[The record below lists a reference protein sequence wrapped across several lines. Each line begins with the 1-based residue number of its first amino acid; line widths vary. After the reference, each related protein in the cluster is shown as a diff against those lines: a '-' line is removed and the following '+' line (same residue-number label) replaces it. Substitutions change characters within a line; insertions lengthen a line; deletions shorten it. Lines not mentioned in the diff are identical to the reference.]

1 MNIKHSAL
9 AVAVVGAL
17 GMGTAQAAFLAPSS
31 TGTIQLTAGCFTF
44 GQCAIGGTGNII
56 DNGATANGVGSGI
69 AGDGFIGVFGIQV
82 GVDGNSFT
90 LTSFS
95 QDTYPGTAGGN
106 FALDD
111 AVLATMNGF
120 ISDSGAMTID
130 LTGRVGN
137 AQYFPG
143 LGTQP
148 WNIDNA
154 ADPDIV
160 GESGLQELW
169 TTGSSDADDP
179 AVAGQ
184 QSILNQTGSAFV
196 GGAGT
201 WTGTLVSSGNI
212 GSAWGPFDGTPYTE
226 QFNVTLLGTAPTP
239 TVVPVPAAVWLFG
252 SGLLGLVGIA
262 RRKKKA

>member
-1 MNIKHSAL
+1 LN
-9 AVAVVGAL
+9 
-17 GMGTAQAAFLAPSS
+17 
-31 TGTIQLTAGCFTF
+31 
-44 GQCAIGGTGNII
+44 
-56 DNGATANGVGSGI
+56 
-69 AGDGFIGVFGIQV
+69 
-82 GVDGNSFT
+82 GNSFT
-90 LTSFS
+90 LTSFN

-106 FALDD
+106 FAL
-111 AVLATMNGF
+111 AATSLVGMSGN
-120 ISDSGAMTID
+120 ISDSGVMTID

-137 AQYFPG
+137 AQFFPG

-154 ADPDIV
+154 ANANVV
-160 GESGLQELW
+160 GETGTQELW
-169 TTGSSDADDP
+169 TTGFTDADDP

-201 WTGTLVSSGNI
+201 WTGVLVSSGNI

-226 QFNVTLLGTAPTP
+226 KFNATLLGTAAPTA
-239 TVVPVPAAVWLFG
+239 VPVPAAVWLFG